1 MPHPNIIL
9 VREFYE
15 AFARGDTAAMLEHCA
30 ADLRFVPAGKQ
41 SQLAGER
48 RGGRA
53 VLQFMADQQALTDGT
68 WIPRPIDIL
77 ASDAH
82 AVALV
87 VVEASRHGQTA
98 AFRLVHVWH
107 IEQGRATELHSY
119 VDDQYRYDAFFA

>member
-1 MPHPNIIL
+1 MVHPNITL

-15 AFARGDTAAMLEHCA
+15 AFARGDTVALLEHCA
-30 ADLRFVPAGKQ
+30 ADLLFVPAGKQ
-41 SQLAGER
+41 SRLAGVR

-53 VLQFMADQQALTDGT
+53 LLQFMADQQALTDGT

-77 ASDAH
+77 ASDDH

-87 VVEASRHGQTA
+87 AVEARRHGQTEV
-98 AFRLVHVWH
+98 FRLVHVWH
-107 IEQGRATELHSY
+107 IEHGCATELHSY